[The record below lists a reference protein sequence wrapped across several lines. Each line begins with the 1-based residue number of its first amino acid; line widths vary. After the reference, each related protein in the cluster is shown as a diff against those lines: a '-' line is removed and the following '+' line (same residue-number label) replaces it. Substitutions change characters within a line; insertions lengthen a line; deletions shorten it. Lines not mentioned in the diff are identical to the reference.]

1 MTDQPSIW
9 ARIFGRRYEDLDGC
23 IVLMWRGK
31 RWEHAFLRKAVMRS
45 STLVPHP
52 AAARVQKALALVES
66 EPDTIGLH
74 SAACELR
81 EALRTLG
88 VLGPVEPSS
97 KPVTHEGE

>member
-1 MTDQPSIW
+1 MTINITAEIKAAYDAYLTEPVDADFTGSTI
-9 ARIFGRRYEDLDGC
+9 RRRD
-23 IVLMWRGK
+23 
-31 RWEHAFLRKAVMRS
+31 
-45 STLVPHP
+45 THP

-88 VLGPVEPSS
+88 VQGTS
-97 KPVTHEGE
+97 GGQQ